1 MSNTSLK
8 ETPSQTAGPY
18 VHIGLMPQV
27 AGLAVPPELG
37 RLDRASQGS
46 VRLQGHV
53 WDGEGAPVK
62 DVVIEV
68 WQHDPSGPGQWQ
80 RVASDFDTGVCTF
93 EAVKTGVTVGSAPHL
108 NLWIVARGINIG
120 LNTRLYFADEDAA
133 NATDAVMQA
142 VDPARRAT
150 LLAVPMT
157 DEPVT
162 YEFEIRL
169 QGENETVFFDV

>member
-68 WQHDPSGPGQWQ
+68 CLH
-80 RVASDFDTGVCTF
+80 
-93 EAVKTGVTVGSAPHL
+93 
-108 NLWIVARGINIG
+108 
-120 LNTRLYFADEDAA
+120 
-133 NATDAVMQA
+133 
-142 VDPARRAT
+142 
-150 LLAVPMT
+150 
-157 DEPVT
+157 
-162 YEFEIRL
+162 
-169 QGENETVFFDV
+169 